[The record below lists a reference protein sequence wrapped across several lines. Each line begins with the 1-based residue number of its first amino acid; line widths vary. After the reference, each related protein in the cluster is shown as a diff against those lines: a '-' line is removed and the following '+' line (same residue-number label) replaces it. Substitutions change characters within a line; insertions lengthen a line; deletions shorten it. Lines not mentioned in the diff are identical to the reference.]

1 MLCGIASAMNTE
13 GKRNRQ
19 DAVTV
24 QLLLL
29 FAPNASVV
37 RTNLRYFAIHNSL
50 VRLDLDILRGFRF

>member
-1 MLCGIASAMNTE
+1 MNTE

-24 QLLLL
+24 HLLLL
-29 FAPNASVV
+29 FDPNASVM
-37 RTNLRYFAIHNSL
+37 RTNLHYFAIHNSL